1 VDSLSGSNHLSPGA
15 HKKGEPWLA
24 RLVELLSLYPAKS
37 NPDFAMGSRV
47 RGCEVYWLKSVCVAG
62 LMMTWTMQI
71 ILRLLFSLF
80 LNRFL
85 VNERGHLNGSA

>member
-1 VDSLSGSNHLSPGA
+1 MVG
-15 HKKGEPWLA
+15 

-47 RGCEVYWLKSVCVAG
+47 PGCEVYRLESVRVAG
-62 LMMTWTMQI
+62 LLMTGTMQI

-80 LNRFL
+80 FNRFL
-85 VNERGHLNGSA
+85 VNERGQLNGSA